1 MKTLTIDLSLILF
14 HLFTYYICFNL
25 ITILIGWRDNFAN
38 QTKTIKKILNPFR
51 DFKIEDFVPY
61 LSLMILSLMPY
72 FLIIPIDY
80 LISTMK
86 LNIIW

>member
-1 MKTLTIDLSLILF
+1 METIRIDLSLTLF

-51 DFKIEDFVPY
+51 DFKIEYFGPFILLMM
-61 LSLMILSLMPY
+61 LSLIPY
-72 FLIIPIDY
+72 FLIIWIDY
-80 LISTMK
+80 LISTIK

>member
-25 ITILIGWRDNFAN
+25 ITILIGWGDNFAN

-51 DFKIEDFVPY
+51 DFKIEY
-61 LSLMILSLMPY
+61 LGPFMTLMLVSLIPY
-72 FLIIPIDY
+72 FLIIWIDY
-80 LISTMK
+80 LISTIK

>member
-1 MKTLTIDLSLILF
+1 METLTIDLSTLLF
-14 HLFTYYICFNL
+14 HSIIYYICFNS

-51 DFKIEDFVPY
+51 DFKIEYFGPFII
-61 LSLMILSLMPY
+61 LMIVSLIPY
-72 FLIIPIDY
+72 FLIIWIDY
-80 LISTMK
+80 LISTIK